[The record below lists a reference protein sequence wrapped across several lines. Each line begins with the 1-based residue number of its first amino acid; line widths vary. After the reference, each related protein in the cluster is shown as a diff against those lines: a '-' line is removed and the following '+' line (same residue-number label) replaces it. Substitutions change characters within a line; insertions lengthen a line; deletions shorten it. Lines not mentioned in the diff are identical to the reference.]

1 MIINHNVDYRS
12 QNKGRSENVPFLCHD
27 WRFSWNEKGWAGH
40 FFVRRKLKKE
50 KLFLSIDKLIFI
62 LERVTLTSFFY
73 ILIMLLK
80 FPNAHLFFLIGFS
93 LNLLRQGQL

>member
-50 KLFLSIDKLIFI
+50 KLFFSIDKLIFT
-62 LERVTLTSFFY
+62 LERVTLTSFLYF
-73 ILIMLLK
+73 
-80 FPNAHLFFLIGFS
+80 
-93 LNLLRQGQL
+93 